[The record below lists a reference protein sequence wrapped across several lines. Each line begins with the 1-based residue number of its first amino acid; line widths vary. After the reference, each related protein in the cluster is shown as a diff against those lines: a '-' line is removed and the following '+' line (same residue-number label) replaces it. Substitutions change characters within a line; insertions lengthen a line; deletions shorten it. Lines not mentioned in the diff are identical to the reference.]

1 MKRTFSLTVG
11 LLLLV
16 TGVVA
21 LVITFTPSGSGS
33 FIWRWGG
40 WRLWPLT
47 VLALGVALSLLPLI
61 VWGRRGLGAL
71 FIPGLPIVTTG
82 GLLLFGSL
90 FDAWGIWSV
99 AWPLPI
105 LALALG
111 FFFAALY
118 TRAVGLVVP
127 AIIVGI
133 NALLFLFCTSTGL
146 WEAWAVLWALE
157 PLAVGLAL
165 LALNVKVRKS
175 GLFLAG
181 VILCGVGALGLLGMP
196 ALLAYG
202 WWFKLIGPV
211 VLVGLG
217 ALLLLHALFVP
228 QVSKAV

>member
-1 MKRTFSLTVG
+1 MKRAFSLIVG
-11 LLLLV
+11 LLLLATGLAALAV
-16 TGVVA
+16 TFMLPGWD
-21 LVITFTPSGSGS
+21 S
-33 FIWRWGG
+33 FVWRWGG
-40 WRLWPLT
+40 WRLWPLS
-47 VLALGVALSLLPLI
+47 VLALGVAFSLLPLI
-61 VWGRRGLGAL
+61 AWGRRGLGAL

-99 AWPLPI
+99 AWPLPL

-118 TRAVGLVVP
+118 TRAVALVVP
-127 AIIVGI
+127 AIVVGI

-175 GLFLAG
+175 GLFLAAL
-181 VILCGVGALGLLGMP
+181 ILCGIGALGLLGMP

-228 QVSKAV
+228 QVSEAI